1 MKWQTREELR
11 SLLINLV
18 GFDSIT
24 GHKGEVHLIEYVEQE
39 LKALNYFKE
48 NPELVQTDL
57 LDDGRK
63 LLTALVKAQ
72 KPTKKTIIL
81 LSHIDVV
88 GIDDYGSFKD
98 LAFNPDELTQHFRTY
113 HEELP
118 NDAKID
124 LQSSEEWLFGRGI
137 MDMKAGSTLHLS
149 MLERAINEQWDGNIL
164 LLLVPDEEVNSAGM
178 LKARET
184 LNWLKQ
190 TEDLEYILCINSE
203 PMFRQFLQDQQKY
216 LYTGSLGK
224 ALPGFF
230 CYGKESHVGEPFNG
244 LNANLML
251 SYLNINLELNHSLS
265 ERVGEEVT
273 PPPISLMNRDLKEHY
288 SVQTP
293 LTAVSMYNV
302 LLMRQAIPT
311 LTKQLMD
318 VMKRT
323 KVQVETHVKQQA
335 EANGYQVNFDIKL
348 LDYHTLYEEAVK
360 RHGKEL
366 VNKRREELLKSRV
379 HGDRDFNTLL
389 VQDLAFLCKDLAPMM
404 ILFYSPPY
412 YPAVSSEHNL
422 LVSKVANRVSQVLKD
437 QYSYEVKTLNYF
449 NGISDLSYIGYDSNK
464 ESNLKE
470 LYRQMPLN
478 EKEGL
483 LKYLEEDIDVPS
495 INIGPVG
502 KDPHQWTER
511 LNIDYSLEQLPN
523 VLADAIKFSFKKSL
537 IVHVKKLFL

>member
-1 MKWQTREELR
+1 
-11 SLLINLV
+11 
-18 GFDSIT
+18 
-24 GHKGEVHLIEYVEQE
+24 
-39 LKALNYFKE
+39 
-48 NPELVQTDL
+48 
-57 LDDGRK
+57 
-63 LLTALVKAQ
+63 
-72 KPTKKTIIL
+72 
-81 LSHIDVV
+81 
-88 GIDDYGSFKD
+88 
-98 LAFNPDELTQHFRTY
+98 
-113 HEELP
+113 
-118 NDAKID
+118 
-124 LQSSEEWLFGRGI
+124 
-137 MDMKAGSTLHLS
+137 
-149 MLERAINEQWDGNIL
+149 
-164 LLLVPDEEVNSAGM
+164 
-178 LKARET
+178 
-184 LNWLKQ
+184 
-190 TEDLEYILCINSE
+190 
-203 PMFRQFLQDQQKY
+203 
-216 LYTGSLGK
+216 
-224 ALPGFF
+224 
-230 CYGKESHVGEPFNG
+230 
-244 LNANLML
+244 ML

-523 VLADAIKFSFKKSL
+523 VLADAIKFSFKKA
-537 IVHVKKLFL
+537 